1 MAAAD
6 INKLNSYF
14 LDSALN
20 STPGCSAIR
29 AIRMPDPRYQ
39 VDVSVVTRFL
49 PEQSQPEQNRFAFAY
64 TVTILNN
71 GQLPAKLLSR
81 HWLITDGD
89 GRVQEV
95 RGPGVV
101 GQQPLIEP
109 GASHTY
115 SSGTIMATSVGNMQG
130 SYQMLA
136 DDGKRFDA
144 IIAPFR
150 LAVPGA
156 LH

>member
-1 MAAAD
+1 M
-6 INKLNSYF
+6 S
-14 LDSALN
+14 DS
-20 STPGCSAIR
+20 
-29 AIRMPDPRYQ
+29 RYNI
-39 VDVSVVTRFL
+39 DVSVVTRYL

-64 TVTILNN
+64 TVTVSNK
-71 GQLPAKLLSR
+71 GELPAKLLSR
-81 HWLITDGD
+81 HWVITDGD

-95 RGPGVV
+95 RGAGVV
-101 GQQPLIEP
+101 GQQPLIEA

-115 SSGTIMATSVGNMQG
+115 SSGTVMTTRVGIMQG

-144 IIAPFR
+144 LIAPFR
-150 LAVPGA
+150 LAVPGS